1 MPEVVRIRKK
11 VKEQEKKQLLSLITM
26 DEFLLEKQKDYI
38 VDEINSILMDATSA
52 LLLGQHPIARPISAD
67 KIALRKFYYYR
78 LDRTHLIADIQ
89 VRVRAPRCHVTFY
102 YSMLCTMD
110 EDFCFGTYGFWM
122 DKPERDELPLDKY
135 LVPYLGWE
143 NIEAETENIWHRRL
157 PAVFSEPRWLKAYHL
172 ANRMDLTI
180 IQRRLPKTRIRSVVF
195 FQEKTIEV
203 EDDLRQIVEE
213 TIPAGTIILNMKVI
227 RSSPS
232 NLLTRMW
239 LMYSKSGSLNQSRI
253 CKTMELDERYA
264 SVIVDRFIQFHEGS
278 TQNVKVLRDGIVLS
292 YEEAIYAVNDAG

>member
-26 DEFLLEKQKDYI
+26 DEFLLEKQKDDI

-110 EDFCFGTYGFWM
+110 EDFYFGTYGFWM
-122 DKPERDELPLDKY
+122 DKPEQDELPLDKY
-135 LVPYLGWE
+135 LALHEQSTDIAAAVNGRFPDSTLGAGDQG
-143 NIEAETENIWHRRL
+143 IMYGYATDETWARM
-157 PAVFSEPRWLKAYHL
+157 PRAFMI
-172 ANRMDLTI
+172 AMRF
-180 IQRRLPKTRIRSVVF
+180 P
-195 FQEKTIEV
+195 
-203 EDDLRQIVEE
+203 
-213 TIPAGTIILNMKVI
+213 
-227 RSSPS
+227 SPS
-232 NLLTRMW
+232 
-239 LMYSKSGSLNQSRI
+239 
-253 CKTMELDERYA
+253 
-264 SVIVDRFIQFHEGS
+264 
-278 TQNVKVLRDGIVLS
+278 
-292 YEEAIYAVNDAG
+292 

>member
-26 DEFLLEKQKDYI
+26 DEFLLEKQKDDI

-135 LVPYLGWE
+135 LALHEQSTDIAAAVNGRFPDSTLGAGDQG
-143 NIEAETENIWHRRL
+143 IMYGYATDETWARMPRAFMIAQKICQLLDEEGRRL
-157 PAVFSEPRWLKAYHL
+157 PWLGADGKAQVSLRYEGDKVFVHTIVVSVQHAPNAPEERLRNLVTVINL
-172 ANRMDLTI
+172 ANKYCIFVTD
-180 IQRRLPKTRIRSVVF
+180 
-195 FQEKTIEV
+195 
-203 EDDLRQIVEE
+203 
-213 TIPAGTIILNMKVI
+213 VI
-227 RSSPS
+227 
-232 NLLTRMW
+232 
-239 LMYSKSGSLNQSRI
+239 
-253 CKTMELDERYA
+253 
-264 SVIVDRFIQFHEGS
+264 
-278 TQNVKVLRDGIVLS
+278 
-292 YEEAIYAVNDAG
+292 